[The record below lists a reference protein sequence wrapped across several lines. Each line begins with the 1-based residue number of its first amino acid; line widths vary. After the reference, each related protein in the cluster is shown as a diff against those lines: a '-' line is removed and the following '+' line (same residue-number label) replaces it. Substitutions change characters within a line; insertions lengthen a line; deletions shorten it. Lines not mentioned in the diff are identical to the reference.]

1 MRRVIV
7 LVSLLSMLGVVGAM
21 AATRERPELLAAP
34 SEADDAEGAVPAESA
49 VAAAEGSTPA
59 TGATPTAGATTTA
72 EAEPVAVPVEPESLR
87 VVALGWEVLAPGVQ
101 ANGGLE
107 PGATS
112 SFRDAGLQVTFAAV
126 DYVAEIE
133 ARLSRGGEDER
144 GADVALMPLPAF
156 VASYERLR
164 ALSPQVFF
172 VVAWSR
178 GRDAVVGDAELLR
191 APPSGEV
198 RLGGVPGSS
207 EMLLGLFVLDQAGVS
222 PGRVKLVEAGAE
234 AQRRTLQ
241 AVQRRRS
248 RELDARQL
256 VLSTADATHLVP
268 VVAVAPAGV
277 VQRRRGALVKWS
289 RTWMEGARTLD
300 SDPVATARLLA
311 TQKGAP
317 EVVDLIDA
325 LGWLEL
331 TDLHGVATAA
341 GLSGRGAV
349 NLDALFHRT
358 WTLWREVGLLT
369 TPPPAHVPLTATV
382 IADLARDVGPPQA
395 AKPRRE
401 APGEAPVLLTRTV
414 AGRRLDA
421 AAETALVAEVGFLAG
436 VFSRSVVEVWIPR
449 SPEAAARV
457 AKHVAERFGLP
468 PDRIA
473 VRRDRD
479 DKSKRAA
486 VVTVR
491 AAQ

>member
-7 LVSLLSMLGVVGAM
+7 LATLVSMLGVVGAM
-21 AATRERPELLAAP
+21 AAMRERPELLAAP
-34 SEADDAEGAVPAESA
+34 SEADDAETVPTEGA
-49 VAAAEGSTPA
+49 VAAADSTTPA
-59 TGATPTAGATTTA
+59 ASITSTAGATPA
-72 EAEPVAVPVEPESLR
+72 EAEPVAVETEPLR

-126 DYVAEIE
+126 DYAAEIE

-144 GADVALMPLPAF
+144 GADVALMPLPVF

-178 GRDAVVGDAELLR
+178 GHDAILGDAELLR
-191 APPSGEV
+191 APPAGEV
-198 RLGGVPGSS
+198 RLAGVPGSS
-207 EMLLGLFVLDQAGVS
+207 GTLLGLYVLDQAGVS
-222 PGRVKLVEAGAE
+222 PGRVKLVETE
-234 AQRRTLQ
+234 ATAPRRTLQ

-268 VVAVAPAGV
+268 IVAVAPAGV

-300 SDPVATARLLA
+300 ADPVAAARLLA

-317 EVVDLIDA
+317 EAVDLIDA
-325 LGWLEL
+325 LGWLEF
-331 TDLHGVATAA
+331 TDLYGAATAA

-358 WTLWREVGLLT
+358 WMLWRGVGLLT
-369 TPPPAHVPLTATV
+369 TPSPEHVPLTATV
-382 IADLARDVGPPQA
+382 IADLARDVAPPVA
-395 AKPRRE
+395 VERHHAVLE
-401 APGEAPVLLTRTV
+401 DAPVLLTRTMP
-414 AGRRLDA
+414 GRRLDA
-421 AAETALVAEVGFLAG
+421 AAETVLVAEVGFLAG
-436 VFSRSVVEVWIPR
+436 VFSRSTVEVWVPR
-449 SPEAAARV
+449 SPDAAARV
-457 AKHVAERFGLP
+457 ALHVEERFGLP
-468 PDRIA
+468 ADRIV

-479 DKSKRAA
+479 DKAKRAA